1 MADGKRRGYGED
13 GIYFDHRADC
23 RDSVHHRTCAGRWRG
38 VVSLGF
44 AADGKRIRKKVSGTT
59 RTEVKDKLK
68 SLHSE
73 LDAGVRSTAAYTVE
87 KAVADWLAEGLP
99 RRTAKTVEVNR
110 DSLRPLLGVIGAIP
124 LRDLTVQDVR
134 TALKKMAA
142 THATRTPQKAHNCLT
157 RALRHAEGQ
166 DLVRRNVSALAD
178 TPRGREGRPSQS
190 LTLEQASALLE
201 AAESSRLHAFIVL
214 CLLTGVRSEEARALT
229 WEHVDLDAGT
239 ISVWR
244 SVRAHGDTKTVRSRR
259 TLKLPEIAV
268 EALRAQMQRQ
278 AEERTRAG
286 ELWQEYGLVFTT
298 TVGTPYESHNLRR
311 DFRKVTAAAGLGSR
325 WVPKE
330 LRTSFVSMMSYQGV
344 PVEEIARLAG
354 HASSRTTEVIY
365 RRELRPVITTGAEV
379 MDQIFRHRHVRPVG
393 ADAAGEPELHFAGE
407 ADDLFDDESIPQSNW
422 VMPDVAG
429 LTV

>member
-1 MADGKRRGYGED
+1 MAEAKRRGYGED
-13 GIYFDHRADC
+13 GIYFDHRGDC
-23 RDSVHHRTCAGRWRG
+23 RDGVHHKTCAGRWRG

-44 AADGKRIRKKVSGTT
+44 DANGKRIRRKVSGQTKA
-59 RTEVKDKLK
+59 EVKDKLK
-68 SLHSE
+68 TLHSE
-73 LDAGVRSTAAYTVE
+73 LDAGIRTTAAYTVE
-87 KAVADWLAEGLP
+87 KAVTDWLDEGLP
-99 RRTAKTVEVNR
+99 GRAAKTVEVNR
-110 DSLRPLLGVIGAIP
+110 DSLRPLLAVIGTIP

-134 TALKKMAA
+134 TALAKMAA
-142 THATRTPQKAHNCLT
+142 IHATRTLQKAHNCLT

-166 DLVRRNVSALAD
+166 DLVRRNVSALVD

-190 LTLEQASALLE
+190 LTLAQAAALLQ
-201 AAESSRLHAFIVL
+201 AAEDSRLHAYIVL

-229 WEHVDLDAGT
+229 WERVDLEAGT
-239 ISVWR
+239 VSVWR
-244 SVRAHGDTKTVRSRR
+244 SVRAHGDTKTERSRR

-268 EALRAQMQRQ
+268 EALRAQRRRQ
-278 AEERTRAG
+278 ADERARAG
-286 ELWQEYGLVFTT
+286 ELWQKHGLVFTT

-311 DFRKVTAAAGLGSR
+311 DFRRVTRAAGIGAQ

-379 MDQIFRHRHVRPVG
+379 MDQIFRSKQPR
-393 ADAAGEPELHFAGE
+393 AQQAG
-407 ADDLFDDESIPQSNW
+407 
-422 VMPDVAG
+422 
-429 LTV
+429 